1 MHTMAVIDLV
11 NLVDQRLQDIMEQ
24 NPSMSA
30 DEFYFTE
37 ETGLWC
43 LITILGSEG
52 RAIEYDFIESETSWK
67 RANARIEYFQVLLEQ
82 VTVMIIVP
90 DQSLADVLLMVR
102 DTDTEGLLV
111 TDYSAIGLIPLPLTY

>member
-1 MHTMAVIDLV
+1 VAVIDLV
-11 NLVDQRLQDIMEQ
+11 NLVDQRLQDIIEQ
-24 NPSMSA
+24 NPSISA

-43 LITILGSEG
+43 LITIIGSGG

-82 VTVMIIVP
+82 VKVMIIVP

-102 DTDTEGLLV
+102 DTDAEGLLV
-111 TDYSAIGLIPLPLTY
+111 TDYSALGLIPLPLTY